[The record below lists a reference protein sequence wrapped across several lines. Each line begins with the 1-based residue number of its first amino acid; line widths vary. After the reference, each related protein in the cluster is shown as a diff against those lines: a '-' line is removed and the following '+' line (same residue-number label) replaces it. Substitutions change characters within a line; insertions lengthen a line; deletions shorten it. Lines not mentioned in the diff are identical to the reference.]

1 MIITRVVRYFSKYI
15 YRGTQRYL
23 NNDHAISTWMMEKDS
38 KNEKHIVWLDM
49 EMTGLDVEKCHILE
63 IACLITDEQLKPVSN
78 CLNIIINHSNEILEN
93 MSDWCKVQHK
103 KTDLIEDCR
112 SSKITLEEAQQKMLQ
127 YLENHVPKGMC
138 PLAGNSVYMDRTFL
152 RKYMPLIDNYLH
164 YRIIDVST
172 MKELARRWQPNIY
185 KTIPKKRYC
194 HRAAFDIEDSLN
206 ELYYYREHLFVA
218 EK

>member
-49 EMTGLDVEKCHILE
+49 EKTCPTGAKY
-63 IACLITDEQLKPVSN
+63 
-78 CLNIIINHSNEILEN
+78 NIKRQFYLFQ
-93 MSDWCKVQHK
+93 M
-103 KTDLIEDCR
+103 TDLIEDCR